1 MSRTIEVPR
10 TIFGSLPTNSRR
22 SQSHLLPR
30 RNQSPSHHP
39 HALTHTQ
46 ISLKMGNGAK
56 AQQKRERNAK
66 DTSTKGSQLKAVRN
80 QEKRR
85 RRQSIDEIHGRSTD
99 WPTDLMVPIQN
110 AAAKTI
116 KCKVCFQDFQSTAK
130 RPALEQHADSRHS
143 KKYEE
148 CFEG

>member
-1 MSRTIEVPR
+1 MSNHLRKVVLGYHVTEQITCLELLKCIEQ
-10 TIFGSLPTNSRR
+10 SLALSQQNSRR

-39 HALTHTQ
+39 HALTPH
-46 ISLKMGNGAK
+46 INLSLKMGNGAK

-85 RRQSIDEIHGRSTD
+85 RRRRQSLDVGEALTD
-99 WPTDLMVPIQN
+99 
-110 AAAKTI
+110 
-116 KCKVCFQDFQSTAK
+116 
-130 RPALEQHADSRHS
+130 
-143 KKYEE
+143 
-148 CFEG
+148 